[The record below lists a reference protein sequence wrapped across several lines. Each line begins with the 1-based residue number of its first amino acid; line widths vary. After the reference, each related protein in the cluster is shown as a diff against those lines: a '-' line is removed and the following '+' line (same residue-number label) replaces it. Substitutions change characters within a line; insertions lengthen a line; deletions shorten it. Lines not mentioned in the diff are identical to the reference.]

1 MSATAARDS
10 AFWHPFADMG
20 VVRSHELV
28 IDRAEGLYVW
38 DEAGTRY
45 LDATASLWYANVG
58 HGREEIVQ
66 AVADQL
72 RRLDA
77 YSTFGDFANRPA
89 LELTEA
95 LAARAPMSGAKV
107 FLTSGGGD
115 SIETAAKL
123 AQRYFHERGEPDRT
137 VVLSR
142 TAAYHGT
149 HGFGTSLGGIQANRI
164 GFGAHAESGQVAH
177 DSADDLLAALERIGS
192 ERVAAFF
199 AEPVIGAGGVYPP
212 APGYLEEVSALCRE
226 NGVLFVA
233 DAVICGF
240 GRLGNWFGIERWDIE
255 PDLVVF
261 AKGVT
266 SGYQPLGGV
275 LIAEWL
281 AEPFWGRPGSP
292 VFRHGPTYA
301 GHPACC
307 AAGLANLALLEGE
320 GLIERGAEMEG
331 PLLDALA
338 PLADDPLVAEV
349 RGGVGTLA
357 AVELDAGLRARRP
370 GAPAEVAA
378 GARAAGVL
386 VRPLGAGVATS
397 PPLPAGPEH
406 FQQIAAAIA
415 AGLDAVRE

>member
-1 MSATAARDS
+1 MSATAPRDS

-95 LAARAPMSGAKV
+95 LAARAPMPGAKV

-164 GFGAHAESGQVAH
+164 
-177 DSADDLLAALERIGS
+177 AAVRKAPLER
-192 ERVAAFF
+192 V
-199 AEPVIGAGGVYPP
+199 
-212 APGYLEEVSALCRE
+212 LALIRHHTDSRAL
-226 NGVLFVA
+226 GVL
-233 DAVICGF
+233 G
-240 GRLGNWFGIERWDIE
+240 E
-255 PDLVVF
+255 P
-261 AKGVT
+261 GVN
-266 SGYQPLGGV
+266 V
-275 LIAEWL
+275 LQL
-281 AEPFWGRPGSP
+281 
-292 VFRHGPTYA
+292 
-301 GHPACC
+301 
-307 AAGLANLALLEGE
+307 NLAVDKEF
-320 GLIERGAEMEG
+320 
-331 PLLDALA
+331 PL
-338 PLADDPLVAEV
+338 
-349 RGGVGTLA
+349 R
-357 AVELDAGLRARRP
+357 
-370 GAPAEVAA
+370 
-378 GARAAGVL
+378 
-386 VRPLGAGVATS
+386 
-397 PPLPAGPEH
+397 
-406 FQQIAAAIA
+406 
-415 AGLDAVRE
+415 

>member
-1 MSATAARDS
+1 MSATAPRDS

-95 LAARAPMSGAKV
+95 LAARAPMPGAKV

-177 DSADDLLAALERIGS
+177 DSADDLLAALERIGP

-357 AVELDAGLRARRP
+357 AVELDAGLRTRRP